1 MTIRIL
7 NYEQLDALLDQAD
20 LMQEDWVTSL
30 QNIRELSDHAY
41 NAGALADYEW
51 KALVTRSALIQDM
64 KNGD

>member
-1 MTIRIL
+1 MTTPIFTF
-7 NYEQLDALLDQAD
+7 EQLDGLLDQAS

-30 QNIRELSDHAY
+30 QNIRELSDAAY

-51 KALVTRSALIQDM
+51 KALVTRSARIQDM